1 MIVYLLVPPKVEVRF
16 PHVDFKLVYSRMNHK
31 VLETRQNDVSF
42 SIIHG
47 LYKNRD
53 RLFQQG
59 RVDDRLCQHQ
69 ACKLSSLVESVEHVF
84 CLCFR
89 VRTAWLWLRDKV
101 LELMSDQ
108 GPAPVVSNTQLL
120 MLMYPRCRRE
130 AETAFLVCTFM
141 ELVDREVAGKQK
153 ELMVGTVR
161 GVLRAKVE
169 QLSDRAVP
177 QITFPPGWF

>member
-59 RVDDRLCQHQ
+59 RVDD
-69 ACKLSSLVESVEHVF
+69 
-84 CLCFR
+84 
-89 VRTAWLWLRDKV
+89 
-101 LELMSDQ
+101 
-108 GPAPVVSNTQLL
+108 
-120 MLMYPRCRRE
+120 
-130 AETAFLVCTFM
+130 
-141 ELVDREVAGKQK
+141 
-153 ELMVGTVR
+153 
-161 GVLRAKVE
+161 
-169 QLSDRAVP
+169 
-177 QITFPPGWF
+177 